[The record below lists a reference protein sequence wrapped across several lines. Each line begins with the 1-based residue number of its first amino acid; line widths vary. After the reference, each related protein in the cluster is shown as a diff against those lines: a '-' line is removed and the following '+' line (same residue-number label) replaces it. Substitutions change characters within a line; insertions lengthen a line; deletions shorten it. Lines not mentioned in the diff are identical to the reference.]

1 METQQQQTEVKPY
14 NPRRRQGRP
23 PLLDIERRVGRI
35 QTGFTISEFKSL
47 SEKAEAL
54 GISEAEYVRA
64 AALGREIKSVSQI
77 NKETYFELQKIGSN
91 VNQIAKELNSRGSV
105 KSYESLNKLAATISE
120 IRKQL
125 LGVQ

>member
-1 METQQQQTEVKPY
+1 METQQQQKEVKPY
-14 NPRRRQGRP
+14 NPVRRKGRP
-23 PLLDIERRVGRI
+23 PLLDIERRVGKI

-47 SEKAEAL
+47 SEKAETL

-64 AALGREIKSVSQI
+64 AALGRELKSVSKI
-77 NKETYFELQKIGSN
+77 NKEAYFELQKIGSN

-105 KSYESLNKLAATISE
+105 KSFDSLSKLAATISE